1 MDIKYKASL
10 FAIISAFVLALSKFS
25 VGLFSGSMAV
35 LSSSLDSMLDI
46 FMSGMN
52 FLAIREAAK
61 PADYRHQYGHGKAEN
76 LAALVQSLV
85 IIFTGGAIFYK
96 AVDKFLHK
104 EAIRYSGFDLG
115 VMILSVIFSMM
126 ISIVLRKVGEKTG
139 SSALKADAL
148 HYSSDLYSNSAAI
161 VAIILTYYTGVTF
174 FDLFFS
180 VIVAVILIVSALK
193 IFQDGF
199 GGLMDA
205 SIPGNLEVKLHEIV
219 SAMPY
224 PYAGYHKMRSR
235 VAGSR
240 KYVDFHLL
248 ICRNEKIDEA
258 HKMADRL
265 ETILAEEIK
274 DLDTIIHIEPCSNTC
289 ELSRETCFIRK

>member
-10 FAIISAFVLALSKFS
+10 FAIASAFVLALSKFS
-25 VGLFSGSMAV
+25 VGMFSGSMAV

-52 FLAIREAAK
+52 FLAIREASK

-85 IIFTGGAIFYK
+85 IIFTGGMIFYG
-96 AVDKFLHK
+96 AIDKFLHK
-104 EAIRYSGFDLG
+104 AAIHYSSLDLG
-115 VMILSVIFSMM
+115 VMILSVIFSLM
-126 ISIVLRKVGEKTG
+126 ISTVLRKVGEKTG

-148 HYSSDLYSNSAAI
+148 HYSSDLYSNTAAI
-161 VAIILTYYTGVTF
+161 VAIILTFYTGITF

-180 VIVAVILIVSALK
+180 VVVAVILIVSALR
-193 IFQDGF
+193 IFRDGF

-205 SIPGNLEVKLHEIV
+205 SIPSNLEQKLHEIV

-248 ICRNEKIDEA
+248 ICRDEKIDDA
-258 HKMADRL
+258 HKMADKL
-265 ETILAEEIK
+265 EAILAEEIK
-274 DLDTIIHIEPCSNTC
+274 NLDTIIHIEPCSNPC
-289 ELSRETCFIRK
+289 ELSKETCFLRK

>member
-10 FAIISAFVLALSKFS
+10 FAIASASVLALSKFS
-25 VGLFSGSMAV
+25 VGISSGSMAV

-46 FMSGMN
+46 LMSGMN

-96 AVDKFLHK
+96 AIDKFVHK
-104 EAIRYSGFDLG
+104 ETIYYSGLDLG
-115 VMILSVIFSMM
+115 VMILSVIFSIM
-126 ISIVLRKVGEKTG
+126 ISTVLRKVGEKSG

-148 HYSSDLYSNSAAI
+148 HYSSDLYSNTAAI
-161 VAIILTYYTGVTF
+161 VAIILTFYTGITF

-180 VIVAVILIVSALK
+180 VVVAIILIISALK
-193 IFQDGF
+193 IFRDGF

-205 SIPGNLEVKLHEIV
+205 SIPSNLEQKLHEIV

-248 ICRNEKIDEA
+248 ICRDEKIDEA
-258 HKMADRL
+258 HKMADKL
-265 ETILAEEIK
+265 EIILAEEIK
-274 DLDTIIHIEPCSNTC
+274 NLDTVIHIEPCSNPC
-289 ELSRETCFIRK
+289 ELTKETCFLRK

>member
-10 FAIISAFVLALSKFS
+10 FAIASAFILALSKLS
-25 VGLFSGSMAV
+25 AGLMSGSMAV
-35 LSSSLDSMLDI
+35 LSSSLDSILDI

-52 FLAIREAAK
+52 FLAIREASK

-85 IIFTGGAIFYK
+85 IIFTGGAIFYN
-96 AVDKFLHK
+96 AIHKFLHK
-104 EAIRYSGFDLG
+104 DAIHYSGLDLG
-115 VMILSVIFSMM
+115 VMLLSVIFSMM
-126 ISIVLRKVGEKTG
+126 ISIVLRKVGEKTD

-161 VAIILTYYTGVTF
+161 VAIILTYYTGITF

-180 VIVAVILIVSALK
+180 VVVAVILIVSALK
-193 IFQDGF
+193 IFRDGF
-199 GGLMDA
+199 SGLMDA
-205 SIPGNLEVKLHEIV
+205 SIPSDLEQKLHKIV
-219 SAMPY
+219 STMPY

-235 VAGSR
+235 VAGSK

-248 ICRNEKIDEA
+248 ICREEKIDEA
-258 HKMADRL
+258 HKMADKL
-265 ETILAEEIK
+265 EIVLAGEINN
-274 DLDTIIHIEPCSNTC
+274 LDTIIHIEPCSNPC
-289 ELSRETCFIRK
+289 ELTEETCPIRK

>member
-10 FAIISAFVLALSKFS
+10 FAIASAFILALSKLS
-25 VGLFSGSMAV
+25 AGLMSGSMAV
-35 LSSSLDSMLDI
+35 LSSSLDSILDI

-52 FLAIREAAK
+52 FLAIREASK

-85 IIFTGGAIFYK
+85 IIFTGGAIFYN
-96 AVDKFLHK
+96 AIHKFLHK
-104 EAIRYSGFDLG
+104 DAIHYSGLDLG
-115 VMILSVIFSMM
+115 VMLLSVIFSMM
-126 ISIVLRKVGEKTG
+126 ISIVLRKVGEKTD

-161 VAIILTYYTGVTF
+161 VAIILTYYTGITF

-180 VIVAVILIVSALK
+180 VVVAVILIVSAFK
-193 IFQDGF
+193 IFRDGF
-199 GGLMDA
+199 SGLMDA
-205 SIPGNLEVKLHEIV
+205 SIPSDLEQKLHKIV
-219 SAMPY
+219 STMPY

-235 VAGSR
+235 VAGSK

-248 ICRNEKIDEA
+248 ICREEKIDEA
-258 HKMADRL
+258 HKMADKL
-265 ETILAEEIK
+265 EIVFAGEINN
-274 DLDTIIHIEPCSNTC
+274 LDTIIHIEPCSNPC
-289 ELSRETCFIRK
+289 ELTEKTCPIRK

>member
-10 FAIISAFVLALSKFS
+10 FAIASAFVLALSKFS
-25 VGLFSGSMAV
+25 VGMFSGSMAV

-85 IIFTGGAIFYK
+85 IIFTGGMIFYK
-96 AVDKFLHK
+96 SIDKFIHK
-104 EAIRYSGFDLG
+104 ETIHYSSLDLG

-126 ISIVLRKVGEKTG
+126 ISIVLGKVGEKTG

-161 VAIILTYYTGVTF
+161 VAIILTFYTGITF

-180 VIVAVILIVSALK
+180 VVVAGILIYSALR
-193 IFQDGF
+193 IFRDGF

-205 SIPGNLEVKLHEIV
+205 SIPSNLEQRLHEIV
-219 SAMPY
+219 SALPY

-248 ICRNEKIDEA
+248 ICRDEKIDEA
-258 HKMADRL
+258 HKMADKL

-274 DLDTIIHIEPCSNTC
+274 NLDTIIHIEPCSNPC
-289 ELSRETCFIRK
+289 EMTKETCFMRR